1 MHQGGVAMPVEIQGP
16 VHTVNVLFVIVP
28 ILVVFFS
35 ICSLFWPRMMWFL
48 AEGWKFKD
56 AQPSGCYLVAT
67 RISGVVL
74 LILGTVSCVILWS
87 IVHAH

>member
-1 MHQGGVAMPVEIQGP
+1 MHHGGVAMQVEIQGP
-16 VHTVNVLFVIVP
+16 VQTVNVLFIIVP
-28 ILVVFFS
+28 FLLIFFGV
-35 ICSLFWPRMMWFL
+35 CSLFWPRMMWFL

-67 RISGVVL
+67 RITGVVFL
-74 LILGTVSCVILWS
+74 TLGIVSFVILWS